1 LSVVVELE
9 DRHKLTGHALLHPV
23 WAPQSCEH
31 SKNVEHCGSQSG
43 TVVKYRRRSDGS
55 AVIPDRYKDVREN
68 DHGQRIEGRKA
79 R

>member
-31 SKNVEHCGSQSG
+31 SKNVEHCGSQPGLS
-43 TVVKYRRRSDGS
+43 
-55 AVIPDRYKDVREN
+55 
-68 DHGQRIEGRKA
+68 
-79 R
+79 